1 MTKTFISRDDHFREE
16 NLNNMKF
23 SNIPEDLI
31 TEYLDLNEKLGLLEQ
46 SHHWKVE
53 ELKEAFQ
60 RKKKLILFDLENNRK
75 KMTEMSGLDSIDL
88 VRRLPKKRKI
98 EPLF

>member
-31 TEYLDLNEKLGLLEQ
+31 TEYLDLHEKLGLLEQ
-46 SHHWKVE
+46 DHHWKIE
-53 ELKEAFQ
+53 EIKEAFQ
-60 RKKKLILFDLENNRK
+60 TKKKLILLDLENNKK
-75 KMTEMSGLDSIDL
+75 KMTEMSNLDSFDL
-88 VRRLPKKRKI
+88 LKRLPKKRVI

>member
-1 MTKTFISRDDHFREE
+1 MTKTFPTRDDHRREQ
-16 NLNNMKF
+16 NLRDLKF

-31 TEYLDLNEKLGLLEQ
+31 TEYLDLHEKKGLLEQ

-60 RKKKLILFDLENNRK
+60 TKKKLILLDLENNQK
-75 KMTEMSGLDSIDL
+75 KMTEMSGLDGFDL
-88 VRRLPKKRKI
+88 LKRLPPRREI

>member
-1 MTKTFISRDDHFREE
+1 MSSVYPTKFDQYKEE
-16 NLNNMKF
+16 KENDEKF

-31 TEYLDLNEKLGLLEQ
+31 TEYLDLHEKQGQLEQ
-46 SHHWKVE
+46 EHYWKVE

-60 RKKKLILFDLENNRK
+60 RKKKLFLLDLENNRK
-75 KMTEMSGLDSIDL
+75 KMTEMSGLDSFDL
-88 VRRLPKKRKI
+88 IKRLPKKREI

>member
-1 MTKTFISRDDHFREE
+1 MTKTFPTRDDHRREQ
-16 NLNNMKF
+16 NLRDLKF

-31 TEYLDLNEKLGLLEQ
+31 TEYLDLHEKKGLLEQ
-46 SHHWKVE
+46 SHQWKVE

-60 RKKKLILFDLENNRK
+60 TKKKLILLDLENNKK
-75 KMTEMSGLDSIDL
+75 KMTEMSNLDCFDL
-88 VRRLPKKRKI
+88 VKRLPKKREI

>member
-1 MTKTFISRDDHFREE
+1 MINTFLSRDDYDREE
-16 NLNNMKF
+16 NLNNRKF

-31 TEYLDLNEKLGLLEQ
+31 TEYLDLHEKQGQLEQ
-46 SHHWKVE
+46 EHYWKVE

-60 RKKKLILFDLENNRK
+60 RKKKLFLLDLENNRK
-75 KMTEMSGLDSIDL
+75 KMTEMSGLDSFDL
-88 VRRLPKKRKI
+88 IKRLPKKREI

>member
-31 TEYLDLNEKLGLLEQ
+31 TEYLDLHEKLGLLEQ
-46 SHHWKVE
+46 SHHWEVE
-53 ELKEAFQ
+53 GLKEAFQ
-60 RKKKLILFDLENNRK
+60 TKKKLILLDLENNKK
-75 KMTEMSGLDSIDL
+75 KMTEMSNLDCFDL
-88 VRRLPKKRKI
+88 VKRLPKKREI